1 MKVAMVINKELPIG
15 LIANA
20 SAVLGISLGRL
31 FPEIVGADITDATG
45 SVHPGITAKTIPI
58 LGASLDQVKSI
69 RDKLFT
75 EAYADVAV
83 VDFSDIAQKCLDY
96 ENYTTLLSTVESSE
110 IYYLGICLCGT
121 VKKVNGLTGNLG
133 LLR

>member
-1 MKVAMVINKELPIG
+1 MKVAMIINKDLPVG

-31 FPEIVGADITDATG
+31 FPEIVGADIMDATG
-45 SVHPGITAKTIPI
+45 SMHTGITAKTIPI

-75 EAYADVAV
+75 EAYEDVVV
-83 VDFSDIAQKCLDY
+83 VDFSEIAQKCLDY
-96 ENYTTLLSTVESSE
+96 ENYTTLLSNVERSE
-110 IYYLGICLCGT
+110 IYYLGICLCGS
-121 VKKVNGLTGNLG
+121 
-133 LLR
+133 